1 MKKNSNILEYTV
13 TELNKSIKNIIEN
26 SFLFIKVSGEL
37 SQVKVHSSG
46 HIYFTLKDEDSSISG
61 ICWRSMVPKL
71 RVKIEEGTS
80 VSVKGRVTTYSP
92 QSKYQLIVEQVEYKG
107 EGSILKLL
115 EDRKKKFAA
124 EGLFDQ
130 EKKKRMPKYP
140 VNLGVITSE
149 SGAVLRDIIHRVRD
163 RFPLNIVL
171 YPVKVQGE
179 SSAKEVCSGIDFF
192 NKRIF
197 SKQELKIDI
206 LIIARG
212 GGSLEDLMP
221 FNEEILVRKI
231 FSSNIPIVSAIGHE
245 TDLTLCDFVADLR
258 APTPSAA
265 IEMIIPDKNEISSR
279 ISDKQKALKKLMIN
293 LFEIIKTKMKYIDS
307 KIPDVNLLINN
318 YFQSIDVIY
327 QRIETNIKKKILLKK
342 NIFFQLSPKIN
353 QDAVKSYLDILKN
366 KLTYTNKNLLKN
378 TKIFV
383 KERQIRFNLVIKQLN
398 LVSYKETLRRGF
410 AVVKKDRQIIRNN
423 KETNLGDELEIEFF
437 NDKSRVRKIR

>member
-115 EDRKKKFAA
+115 ENRKKKFAA

-192 NKRIF
+192 NKSIF

>member
-1 MKKNSNILEYTV
+1 
-13 TELNKSIKNIIEN
+13 
-26 SFLFIKVSGEL
+26 
-37 SQVKVHSSG
+37 
-46 HIYFTLKDEDSSISG
+46 
-61 ICWRSMVPKL
+61 
-71 RVKIEEGTS
+71 
-80 VSVKGRVTTYSP
+80 
-92 QSKYQLIVEQVEYKG
+92 
-107 EGSILKLL
+107 
-115 EDRKKKFAA
+115 
-124 EGLFDQ
+124 
-130 EKKKRMPKYP
+130 
-140 VNLGVITSE
+140 
-149 SGAVLRDIIHRVRD
+149 
-163 RFPLNIVL
+163 
-171 YPVKVQGE
+171 
-179 SSAKEVCSGIDFF
+179 
-192 NKRIF
+192 
-197 SKQELKIDI
+197 
-206 LIIARG
+206 
-212 GGSLEDLMP
+212 
-221 FNEEILVRKI
+221 
-231 FSSNIPIVSAIGHE
+231 
-245 TDLTLCDFVADLR
+245 
-258 APTPSAA
+258 
-265 IEMIIPDKNEISSR
+265 
-279 ISDKQKALKKLMIN
+279 MIN

>member
-1 MKKNSNILEYTV
+1 
-13 TELNKSIKNIIEN
+13 
-26 SFLFIKVSGEL
+26 
-37 SQVKVHSSG
+37 
-46 HIYFTLKDEDSSISG
+46 
-61 ICWRSMVPKL
+61 
-71 RVKIEEGTS
+71 
-80 VSVKGRVTTYSP
+80 
-92 QSKYQLIVEQVEYKG
+92 
-107 EGSILKLL
+107 
-115 EDRKKKFAA
+115 
-124 EGLFDQ
+124 
-130 EKKKRMPKYP
+130 MPKYP

>member
-353 QDAVKSYLDILKN
+353 QDAVKIYLDILKN

>member
-410 AVVKKDRQIIRNN
+410 AVVKKI
-423 KETNLGDELEIEFF
+423 
-437 NDKSRVRKIR
+437 DK

>member
-115 EDRKKKFAA
+115 ENRKKKFAA

>member
-293 LFEIIKTKMKYIDS
+293 LFEIIKTKIKYIDS

>member
-1 MKKNSNILEYTV
+1 
-13 TELNKSIKNIIEN
+13 
-26 SFLFIKVSGEL
+26 
-37 SQVKVHSSG
+37 
-46 HIYFTLKDEDSSISG
+46 
-61 ICWRSMVPKL
+61 
-71 RVKIEEGTS
+71 
-80 VSVKGRVTTYSP
+80 
-92 QSKYQLIVEQVEYKG
+92 
-107 EGSILKLL
+107 
-115 EDRKKKFAA
+115 
-124 EGLFDQ
+124 
-130 EKKKRMPKYP
+130 MPKYP
-140 VNLGVITSE
+140 STLGVITSE

-179 SSAKEVCSGIDFF
+179 SSAKEVCTGIDFF
-192 NKRIF
+192 NKRIIP
-197 SKQELKIDI
+197 KEELKIDI

-265 IEMIIPDKNEISSR
+265 VEMIIPDKNEISSR

-293 LFEIIKTKMKYIDS
+293 LLEMSKTKMKYVDS

-318 YFQSIDVIY
+318 YFQSIDVMY
-327 QRIETNIKKKILLKK
+327 QKIETNIKKKILLKK

-353 QDAVKSYLDILKN
+353 HDAIKSYLNVLKN
-366 KLTYTNKNLLKN
+366 KLAYTNKNLFKN
-378 TKIFV
+378 TKFFL

-410 AVVKKDRQIIRNN
+410 AVVKKDRQIIRSD

>member
-192 NKRIF
+192 NKSIF